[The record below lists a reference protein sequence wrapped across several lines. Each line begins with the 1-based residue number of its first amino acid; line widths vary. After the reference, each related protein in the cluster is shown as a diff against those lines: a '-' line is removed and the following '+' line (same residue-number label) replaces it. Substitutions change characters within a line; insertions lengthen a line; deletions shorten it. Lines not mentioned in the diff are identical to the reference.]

1 MKDKGVK
8 WFPELLDKRKFVSP
22 TFESLYSLFCNL
34 LGRNIKLHLYW
45 SMKNCGGDGDA
56 LRNLVDAIPMHY
68 QVCMIYA
75 VHYTL
80 LEGGFPCIMCLQ
92 VSFFIRIES
101 GKCFGMPNLD
111 VSAGRS

>member
-22 TFESLYSLFCNL
+22 TFESFYSLFCNL
-34 LGRNIKLHLYW
+34 SGRNIKLHLYW
-45 SMKNCGGDGDA
+45 SMKYCGGDGDA

-75 VHYTL
+75 VHRCRRHADLHT
-80 LEGGFPCIMCLQ
+80 
-92 VSFFIRIES
+92 
-101 GKCFGMPNLD
+101 
-111 VSAGRS
+111 A